1 MADIPPAPR
10 AGWMLLLKEPKAA
23 VDPGGLFFFRARNVR
38 KSEGLA
44 ARKKKTFIEVR

>member
-23 VDPGGLFFFRARNVR
+23 VDPGGLFFCARRVDYH
-38 KSEGLA
+38 SCSGLRCA
-44 ARKKKTFIEVR
+44 QKKTFT